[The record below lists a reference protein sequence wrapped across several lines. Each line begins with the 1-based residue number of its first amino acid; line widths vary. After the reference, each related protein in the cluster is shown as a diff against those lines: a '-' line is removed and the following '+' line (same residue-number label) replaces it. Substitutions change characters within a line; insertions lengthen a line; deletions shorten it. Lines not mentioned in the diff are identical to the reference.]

1 MTTVLLILGAW
12 VVGAGAVLL
21 VWVLFGSTPAAYLSD
36 QLDDELGLGAS
47 MPRGLEP
54 TETPSALTAA
64 GGRRAVRRHPSS
76 LGSAGAEAL
85 PHRSAERRGRWRRG
99 A

>member
-21 VWVLFGSTPAAYLSD
+21 VWVLFGSTPAAYRRD
-36 QLDDELGLGAS
+36 QLDDELGLG
-47 MPRGLEP
+47 MPRSLEP
-54 TETPSALTAA
+54 TETPSALTLA

-85 PHRSAERRGRWRRG
+85 PQRSAERRGRWRRG